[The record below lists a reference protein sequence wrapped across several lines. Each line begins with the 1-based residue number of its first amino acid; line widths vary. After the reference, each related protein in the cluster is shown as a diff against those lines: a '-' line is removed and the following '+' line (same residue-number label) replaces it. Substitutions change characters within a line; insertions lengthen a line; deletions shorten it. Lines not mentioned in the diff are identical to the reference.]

1 MPVSWARFIS
11 AGRWGSLEV
20 FSNILQLCTSCYHKP
35 GIFAYS
41 SGQLLASLTI
51 LYPLTIFQALIAMV
65 CHLLT
70 YNHQHRV
77 MDSNFFKTIFAMN
90 TCSLQIE
97 NFLIGEA
104 SRTVL
109 ALRYHKSILIDA
121 NAAAC
126 YRAFWVVYHMEKQY
140 SFQARS
146 SSVCYF
152 PTLKN
157 HNRK

>member
-1 MPVSWARFIS
+1 
-11 AGRWGSLEV
+11 
-20 FSNILQLCTSCYHKP
+20 
-35 GIFAYS
+35 
-41 SGQLLASLTI
+41 
-51 LYPLTIFQALIAMV
+51 MV

-70 YNHQHRV
+70 HNHQNRV
-77 MDSNFFKTIFAMN
+77 MDSDFFKAIFAMN

-121 NAAAC
+121 NAATC

-146 SSVCYF
+146 SSVRYF

-157 HNRK
+157 HNGK